1 MALMNR
7 QTLRNYFKKGSL
19 PTAEQFGD
27 LIDSS
32 LNIVDDGIERSG
44 ENGFRIAPVGYS
56 SKLISFFTNLRNR
69 EPDWYISLDQDDSP
83 GLSIR
88 DTSHSPRLV
97 IKENAGVGLGVE
109 TPRHSLDVNG
119 SVAMHRRIGTLRQGE
134 VPGDGK
140 WHDII
145 PDLEKPSAF
154 EVMVRIDGRQGSG
167 KYALA
172 HAIAVNTFGGGLSR
186 GSIRKTAAHYGS
198 FFNRLRFRW
207 HGELYHYS
215 LQVKTSSHYGID
227 EKTGQPYAVRF
238 WVTGLME

>member
-19 PTAEQFGD
+19 PNAEQFGD

-44 ENGFRIAPVGYS
+44 ENGFRISPVGYS

-69 EPDWYISLDQDDSP
+69 EPDWYISLDKDESP

-88 DTSHSPRLV
+88 DAAHNPRLV
-97 IKENAGVGLGVE
+97 FKEGAGVGLGVG

-119 SVAMHRRIGTLRQGE
+119 SVGMHQRIGTLLQGA

-140 WHDII
+140 WHDLIAGI
-145 PDLEKPSAF
+145 DKPCAY
-154 EVMVRIDGRQGSG
+154 ELMVRIDGRQGSG

-172 HAIAVNTFGGGLSR
+172 HLIAVNSFGGKLSF
-186 GSIRKTAAHYGS
+186 GSIRKTAAYYGS

-207 HGELYHYS
+207 HGELYNYS

-227 EKTGQPYAVRF
+227 EKTGQPF
-238 WVTGLME
+238 PIQFSVTGLME